1 MSDRN
6 SNTTS
11 NGKSKSKS
19 KSKRNNGHD
28 DNRCNTK
35 STICFFT
42 LIVWCRRQGCRFRF
56 AIYELRV

>member
-1 MSDRN
+1 MSNRN

-11 NGKSKSKS
+11 NGQS
-19 KSKRNNGHD
+19 KSKRKRNDGHD

-35 STICFFT
+35 STNGFFM
-42 LIVWCRRQGCRFRF
+42 LMVWCQRQGCRFWF